1 MGKGVKT
8 WDKVQALSLRTGSC
22 LSILLAG
29 HRINP
34 IATLQRRFLFAYGGD
49 WTYPV
54 HLIRG

>member
-1 MGKGVKT
+1 MG
-8 WDKVQALSLRTGSC
+8 DKVQALGLRTGSC

-34 IATLQRRFLFAYGGD
+34 TATLQRRFLFAYGGD

-54 HLIRG
+54 DLIRG